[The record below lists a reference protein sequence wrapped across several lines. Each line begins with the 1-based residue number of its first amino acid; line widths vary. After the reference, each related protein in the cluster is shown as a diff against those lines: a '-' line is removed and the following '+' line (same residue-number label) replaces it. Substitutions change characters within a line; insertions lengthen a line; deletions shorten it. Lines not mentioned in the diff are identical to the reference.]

1 MAILGLLGTEQFAS
15 ERFKSVRRSV
25 FYQYPNGAA
34 PILGLLSMLDGEV
47 LNDPEFSWYE
57 DRYKELAGVRVVN
70 ATTSGAWYAD
80 STGAK
85 GSAMATTAA
94 ARTAGTAYWLR
105 VDGLE
110 PFRPNDV
117 LKLTV
122 DVTGGTAELH
132 LRIVAHTDGVW
143 SNSSSGYYVRVTPLN
158 TVAAVLNAH
167 DDTNA
172 AGEVLV
178 LANAN
183 AQGQTG
189 SNEGYYALPTS
200 TGNAAMIMRT
210 PFSFTGT
217 ALVTSA
223 KFDESGP
230 YKDKAKKA
238 SMRHMIQMEL
248 QFIFGE
254 YSKSVDSGTGLPTFT
269 TGGILFFLR
278 LWEVGQGN
286 TVAGVTSTY
295 PVAASTKNSDDNKR
309 IININGNLSYDDLS
323 DYFERLFRKGNN
335 MSNDKI
341 AFVGSG
347 FLNSFNKIVKG
358 EITLNSN
365 LPVSDTF
372 GMKVVH
378 ATCPFGDVYFKTHPL
393 FSEYASMR
401 YNALFLDVQ
410 HFKYRYVQG
419 RDTDIKKNIQPN
431 DADYRKDEW
440 FTEAGFELQF
450 PEAQM
455 YMVGVTGAA

>member
-57 DRYKELAGVRVVN
+57 DRYKELRQVRVVN
-70 ATTSGAWYAD
+70 GTTSGAWYAD

-94 ARTAGTAYWLR
+94 ARTAGSFYWLR
-105 VDGLE
+105 VDALE
-110 PFRPNDV
+110 SFRPNDV
-117 LKLTV
+117 VRLTV
-122 DVTGGTAELH
+122 DITGGTAELQCK
-132 LRIVAHTDGVW
+132 IQAHTDGVW
-143 SNSSSGYYVRVTPLN
+143 SNSSSGYYIRVTPLN
-158 TVAAVLNAH
+158 TVNNVLNAH
-167 DDTNA
+167 TDTNA

-183 AQGQTG
+183 AQGQSG
-189 SNEGYYALPTS
+189 SNEGYYSLPTT
-200 TGNAAMIMRT
+200 TGNAAMIQRT

-238 SMRHMIQMEL
+238 SMKHMIQLEL
-248 QFIFGE
+248 QFLLGE
-254 YSKSVDSGTGLPTFT
+254 YSKSVDSATNLPTFT

-278 LWEVGQGN
+278 LWEAGNGGQ
-286 TVAGVTSTY
+286 VAGVTSTY
-295 PVAASTKNSDDNKR
+295 GNAAATLNSDDNKR
-309 IININGNLSYDDLS
+309 IININGNLSYNSLS
-323 DYFERLFRKGNN
+323 DYLERLFRKGNN
-335 MSNDKI
+335 MSNDKMC
-341 AFVGSG
+341 FCGSG

-365 LPVSDTF
+365 IPASDTF

-378 ATCPFGDVYFKTHPL
+378 MTCPFGDVYFKTHPL
-393 FSEYASMR
+393 FSENAGMR

-419 RDTDIKKNIQPN
+419 RDTNLKKNIQN
-431 DADYRKDEW
+431 RRDDFRMDEW

-450 PEAQM
+450 PEAHM